1 MEVGFVTPLP
11 ANVRVPDATD
21 NLRLCQVQPRQVEAC
36 RLEAVTRAVRDD
48 KIIREPHE
56 VTCGVPISPR
66 VVPRIRPAGFMSSFW
81 QGTEELM
88 QTKNTF
94 TAFSLLLTGCLALS
108 LAACQSFSW
117 HLAAGKKGGA
127 VELCLS
133 NGDECP
139 QAGGVSLSSIA
150 VYRWDNMHDNE
161 LVWDAE
167 SKNPITAANI
177 SGVVTYGV
185 PPEGWINKLAPPALI
200 CGKAYLVN
208 PGAHYFALKCD
219 GTVVVFDA
227 PHLEEFFRE
236 NTTAEPDRMESSG
249 PETKRTTH

>member
-1 MEVGFVTPLP
+1 
-11 ANVRVPDATD
+11 
-21 NLRLCQVQPRQVEAC
+21 
-36 RLEAVTRAVRDD
+36 
-48 KIIREPHE
+48 
-56 VTCGVPISPR
+56 
-66 VVPRIRPAGFMSSFW
+66 
-81 QGTEELM
+81 M
-88 QTKNTF
+88 QAKSTYI
-94 TAFSLLLTGCLALS
+94 AFSLLPTCCLALS
-108 LAACQSFSW
+108 LASCQNSSW
-117 HLAAGKKGGA
+117 HLAASKKGGT

-139 QAGGVSLSSIA
+139 QAGGVSPSSIS

-167 SKNPITAANI
+167 PKNPITAGNI

-185 PPEGWINKLAPPALI
+185 APKDWINKRTPPAPI

-236 NTTAEPDRMESSG
+236 KTPAEPEKIKSKG
-249 PETKRTTH
+249 PETRRTTR

>member
-1 MEVGFVTPLP
+1 
-11 ANVRVPDATD
+11 
-21 NLRLCQVQPRQVEAC
+21 
-36 RLEAVTRAVRDD
+36 
-48 KIIREPHE
+48 
-56 VTCGVPISPR
+56 
-66 VVPRIRPAGFMSSFW
+66 
-81 QGTEELM
+81 M
-88 QTKNTF
+88 QAKSTYI
-94 TAFSLLLTGCLALS
+94 AFSLLLTCCLALS
-108 LAACQSFSW
+108 LASCQNSSW
-117 HLAAGKKGGA
+117 HLAASKKGGT

-139 QAGGVSLSSIA
+139 QAGGVSPSSIS

-167 SKNPITAANI
+167 PKNPITAGNI

-185 PPEGWINKLAPPALI
+185 PPKDWINKLTPPALI

-219 GTVVVFDA
+219 GTVVVFDD

-236 NTTAEPDRMESSG
+236 KTPAEPEKTKSKD
-249 PETKRTTH
+249 PETRRTTH